1 MQVLQG
7 RYTESLSS
15 SKGKLK
21 AMHLETSQGLKRI
34 QLPKPLRA
42 IAHEEL
48 AVGDIVR
55 VWAESEKK
63 GLQAVQIV
71 PLSPKARITYDAKLA
86 KKSNK
91 SAPKVQIC
99 QKKNCC
105 KRGGTAL
112 WQAFEST
119 LAEQPSSLKLEA
131 SGCLGGCKH
140 GPNIRILPKNVKYRN
155 VEPSQVEEIIQR
167 HSPTSALQTPAHASD

>member
-21 AMHLETSQGLKRI
+21 AIRLETAQGPQRI

-42 IAHEEL
+42 IAAEEL

-55 VWAESEKK
+55 IWAEPEKK

-71 PLSPKARITYDAKLA
+71 PLSPKARITYAAKPV
-86 KKSNK
+86 KKTDQST
-91 SAPKVQIC
+91 PKVQIC

-112 WQAFEST
+112 WQTFESA
-119 LAEQPSSLKLEA
+119 LAEQPGQASLKLEA

-140 GPNIRILPKNVKYRN
+140 GPNIRILPKNVKYRS
-155 VEPSQVEEIIQR
+155 VEPDQVQDIVR
-167 HSPTSALQTPAHASD
+167 RYSDQFAEQATH